1 MESDRVGGWQGTGCR
16 LQVAGYRLQVAGCST
31 VQVPCLRW
39 PLGRLLF
46 LRSAGPLTASLE
58 PSGGGLRNATA
69 PLALPPASSRGAEA
83 DRGDDAEP
91 RAATRRAGGRVA
103 TSLEPC
109 WRSGSAWR
117 GLGRARAARLGGR
130 ANPDVVAHTER
141 LWLSCRLGRRWRRR
155 ACRRA
160 STAWRLQRTCSPA

>member
-1 MESDRVGGWQGTGCR
+1 MGGWQVTGCR
-16 LQVAGYRLQVAGCST
+16 LQVAGYRLQVAGCR
-31 VQVPCLRW
+31 CLACSGHW
-39 PLGRLLF
+39 ELASSRLLF

-83 DRGDDAEP
+83 DRGDEC
-91 RAATRRAGGRVA
+91 RATRCDAACRWSRGHLLR
-103 TSLEPC
+103 TTC

-117 GLGRARAARLGGR
+117 GLGRARAVRLGGR
-130 ANPDVVAHTER
+130 ANPNVAAHTER

-155 ACRRA
+155 ACRRG